1 MKMLGLIGGMSWE
14 STAVYYRLLNEGARK
29 RLGGLHS
36 ARLLLWSFD
45 FAAMANLQTRDD
57 WDALTTMMI
66 EAGQTLH
73 RGGADALIIC
83 SNTMHIAAP
92 AMTNALS
99 IPVIHIADATGDAL
113 RSAKCR
119 HPVLLGTRFT
129 MEQGFY
135 VDHLRNAYGIE
146 PIIPDEPSRAII
158 HRVIYE
164 QLCRGIITPESKH
177 NYLAIIDAL
186 RQRGA
191 DGVIF
196 GCTEIM
202 LLLSQSDV
210 DIPVFDT
217 TAIHAEAALDF
228 TLSAPSTL
236 KVGSST

>member
-1 MKMLGLIGGMSWE
+1 MKMIGLIGGMSWE

-45 FAAMANLQTRDD
+45 FAAIANLQTRSD

-66 EAGQTLH
+66 EAGQTLC

-119 HPVLLGTRFT
+119 RPVLLGT
-129 MEQGFY
+129 QIG
-135 VDHLRNAYGIE
+135 
-146 PIIPDEPSRAII
+146 RA
-158 HRVIYE
+158 HV
-164 QLCRGIITPESKH
+164 
-177 NYLAIIDAL
+177 
-186 RQRGA
+186 
-191 DGVIF
+191 
-196 GCTEIM
+196 
-202 LLLSQSDV
+202 
-210 DIPVFDT
+210 
-217 TAIHAEAALDF
+217 
-228 TLSAPSTL
+228 
-236 KVGSST
+236 